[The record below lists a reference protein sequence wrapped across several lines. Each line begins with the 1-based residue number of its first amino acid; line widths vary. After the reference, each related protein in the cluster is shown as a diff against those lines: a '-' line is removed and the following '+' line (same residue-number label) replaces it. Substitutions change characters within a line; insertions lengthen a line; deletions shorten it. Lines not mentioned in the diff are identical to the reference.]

1 MLIDDLKNGE
11 SDQLEFKLVPNRD
24 SAKWLKTVVAFA
36 NGRGGRIVFGVSND
50 RRVVGLE
57 GDLFAMKDGI
67 ADAIADACSPSVP
80 FELCVSTVE
89 GRPVIVL
96 DVAEGRQPPYFI
108 KAKGE
113 VEGVFVRYDATT
125 RQADEMSLR
134 ELRVEGSGKGYD
146 EVRCRGLQVNDDEV
160 AALCKRMYHVA
171 CENAAGE
178 DERKRIKPVQVAQL
192 VKWGV
197 LKSAGKGYVATHAYA
212 LLVGSELFSPVV
224 KCALF
229 RGATRSVFVD
239 RRQFVGP
246 ADIQI
251 EEAYNWTLSKI
262 NLGAE
267 FGHGVRRKD
276 VYEIPIGAIREII
289 ANAVAHRS
297 YVNGEESPITVALY
311 DDRLEVTSPG
321 KLPHGVSVEKM
332 REGCSECRNKA
343 LAQALAYM
351 NVIEDWG
358 SGIPRVR
365 EDLSTA
371 GLRDLDI
378 CEWPNAV
385 RMVIHRRLPPNY
397 GGDNGGKDAR
407 SERSAHIIEL
417 MRENPKISVS
427 AIVSAIGG
435 GKRSIEREIAAL
447 KASGRIARKGTYA
460 GVWRV
465 LDA

>member
-1 MLIDDLKNGE
+1 MLIDDIRNGE
-11 SDQLEFKLVPNRD
+11 SDRLEFKEIPNRD

-36 NGRGGRIVFGVSND
+36 NGRGGRIVFGVANS
-50 RRVVGLE
+50 RRVVGLG
-57 GDLFAMKDGI
+57 GDLFAVKDGI
-67 ADAIADACSPSVP
+67 ADAIADACSPLIP

-89 GRPVIVL
+89 GKPVIVL
-96 DVAEGRQPPYFI
+96 DVAEGRLPPYFI
-108 KAKGE
+108 KAKGD

-125 RQADEMSLR
+125 RQADEMSLK

-146 EVRCRGLQVNDDEV
+146 EVRCRGLQVTDKDI
-160 AALCKRMYHVA
+160 AALCERMYHVA
-171 CENAAGE
+171 LENAAGD
-178 DERKRIKPVQVAQL
+178 DERKVIKPVQVAQL

-197 LKSAGKGYVATHAYA
+197 LQTMGKGYVATHAYA
-212 LLVGSELFSPVV
+212 LLAGCDLFAPIV
-224 KCALF
+224 KCAVF
-229 RGATRSVFVD
+229 KGTTRSVFID
-239 RRQFVGP
+239 RRQFSGP
-246 ADIQI
+246 VDVQI
-251 EEAYNWTLSKI
+251 EDAYNWTLSKI

-267 FGHGVRRKD
+267 FGHGIRRKD
-276 VYEIPIGAIREII
+276 VYEIPISAIREII

-297 YVNGEESPITVALY
+297 YVNGMESPITVALY

-358 SGIPRVR
+358 SGIPRAR
-365 EDLSTA
+365 EDLSSA

-385 RMVIHRRLPPNY
+385 RAVIYRPLPPTA
-397 GGDNGGKDAR
+397 GGDNGGKG
-407 SERSAHIIEL
+407 ERSAHSERIVAL
-417 MRENPKISVS
+417 MRKNPKISVS

-435 GKRSIEREIAAL
+435 GKRSAEREIAAL
-447 KASGRIARKGTYA
+447 KKAGRITRRGTYA
-460 GVWRV
+460 GEWIV